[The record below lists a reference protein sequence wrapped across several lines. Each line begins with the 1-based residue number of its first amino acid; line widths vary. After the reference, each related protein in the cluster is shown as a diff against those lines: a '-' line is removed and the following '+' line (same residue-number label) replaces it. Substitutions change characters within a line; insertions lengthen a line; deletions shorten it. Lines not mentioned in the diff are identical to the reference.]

1 MKSFIIRLSV
11 LLLLGVMGTGLATWA
26 FFVVVSERGPGF
38 LSTINYMIPAVAF
51 LAGTVFLS
59 EPWGWQHLV
68 ALLLILVGVW
78 LIQVRNAEADR
89 A

>member
-1 MKSFIIRLSV
+1 
-11 LLLLGVMGTGLATWA
+11 
-26 FFVVVSERGPGF
+26 
-38 LSTINYMIPAVAF
+38 MIPAVAF

-78 LIQVRNAEADR
+78 LIQVRNAGADH
-89 A
+89 AQDNPS